1 MLELL
6 EHFIFCNS
14 ISAKAKIGA
23 GTYFYHRGLG
33 CVVHPKTEI
42 GSKCTIFQHV
52 TIGSK
57 WSDGI
62 CEGEAPVIGDNVM
75 IGAGA
80 VILGTI
86 SIGDNSIIGAN
97 AVVTHSVPANSLALG
112 VPATIKKL

>member
-1 MLELL
+1 MMKLLALCNFLETHSWGGRVLELL

-62 CEGEAPVIGDNVM
+62 CEGEPQSLVIM
-75 IGAGA
+75 
-80 VILGTI
+80 
-86 SIGDNSIIGAN
+86 
-97 AVVTHSVPANSLALG
+97 
-112 VPATIKKL
+112 

>member
-1 MLELL
+1 MMKLLALCNFLETHRWGGRVLELL

-80 VILGTI
+80 CNLGNI
-86 SIGDNSIIGAN
+86 H
-97 AVVTHSVPANSLALG
+97 V
-112 VPATIKKL
+112 